1 MSEFCSHEGVGG
13 ACEYPELMRLLD
25 NWPEGS
31 AGYEM
36 LSRIIHTQGLLLSY
50 VHADGSGVPKTVTC
64 DHLTCSKRT
73 ATT

>member
-1 MSEFCSHEGVGG
+1 MSVFCLHEGAKG
-13 ACEYPELMRLLD
+13 ACEYPELKKLLD

-36 LSRIIHTQGLLLSY
+36 LSRIIYAQGLLLSY
-50 VHADGSGVPKTVTC
+50 VHDDGSRAPKSVTC